1 MRKDM
6 AKVVTEAPRRGHANR
21 SSKWGRRLSKD
32 EYALDD
38 HGATRARVSRHRQY
52 GWNAKEFSD
61 TLGPL
66 RGYLRKQVGRP
77 WDKVWSEI
85 TTTLDSRSLTG
96 QHIFDHIRGE
106 VELDAWLGD
115 DGRLYHKRRWGAI
128 EPVSGLY
135 VHPVTR
141 LLARKPERRW
151 APGFGAFQRAQAA
164 LRMFGIAA
172 STAHD
177 VRRFRIDG
185 LRVWECRDGCWFI
198 HSYGHVPE
206 QLLRVIT
213 RSDGREVPI
222 FGPAR
227 LERTMTKQASKKEIR
242 DAQPLLRGDP
252 CGAERT
258 ETRAKSGNMS
268 AVADARRCAK

>member
-21 SSKWGRRLSKD
+21 SSKWGRRLCKD

-38 HGATRARVSRHRQY
+38 HGATRAPVSRHRQY

-61 TLGPL
+61 SLGPL
-66 RGYLRKQVGRP
+66 RGYLRKQIGRP
-77 WDKVWSEI
+77 WDNVWSEI
-85 TTTLDSRSLTG
+85 ANTLDSRSLTG
-96 QHIFDHIRGE
+96 QHIFDHIRWE

-128 EPVSGLY
+128 ELVSGLY

-141 LLARKPERRW
+141 LLARKPERPP
-151 APGFGAFQRAQAA
+151 ACGFVAFRRAEAA
-164 LRMFGIAA
+164 LRSFGIAA
-172 STAHD
+172 PTAHD

-198 HSYGHVPE
+198 HSYRQVPA
-206 QLLRVIT
+206 QLVRVVT

-222 FGPAR
+222 FGAAH
-227 LERTMTKQASKKEIR
+227 LERTATKQANKKEVR
-242 DAQPLLRGDP
+242 DAQPLLRRDP
-252 CGAERT
+252 LAVNGPRT
-258 ETRAKSGNMS
+258 QTKSAK
-268 AVADARRCAK
+268 